1 MRKVPRK
8 NCHNC
13 PDDQKPEPVKV
24 IPYPREQTPE
34 HGVQLWQQAM
44 FTCNSVIEM
53 MHGYSLIGV
62 AGDKTDQAQHHSEHQ
77 LPVRVDDQ
85 AISLQP
91 LLLVR
96 GRAVG
101 RPEPVGEPEGPVGAQ
116 RGAGAA
122 GPVAGSV
129 TGRRYD
135 QGGVVR
141 RRDRE

>member
-24 IPYPREQTPE
+24 IPYPREQAPE

-62 AGDKTDQAQHHSEHQ
+62 AGDKTDQLHRLAE
-77 LPVRVDDQ
+77 R
-85 AISLQP
+85 LQQ
-91 LLLVR
+91 VIENCEKR
-96 GRAVG
+96 NADSSSS
-101 RPEPVGEPEGPVGAQ
+101 Q
-116 RGAGAA
+116 
-122 GPVAGSV
+122 
-129 TGRRYD
+129 
-135 QGGVVR
+135 
-141 RRDRE
+141 